1 MKENQVEA
9 TKEPLIRTEEVSC
22 QENRMLELRKVLEEC
37 RGQRHIVVIQNY
49 PDPDAISTG
58 FAYKIIS
65 ATFGIEVDI
74 LYAGQISHPENIA
87 LVKLLDI
94 EMRKWDPSFDL
105 NSYQGCVFVD
115 NQGTTAGPIVDGIQA
130 KGIPELI
137 VVDHHE
143 SQERLSPRFKD
154 IRKVGATAT
163 IFADYFEEGLLTLE
177 KSKKE
182 HVMVATALMHGIK
195 TDTMGFITAGPED
208 FQAASY
214 LSKFVDSDLL
224 AQITRQAR
232 SKQTME
238 IIQKSLANRANKEGY
253 SIAGIGYLRCEDR
266 DAIPQAADFL
276 LTEENVH
283 TAIVFGVISGNDTE
297 GELLTGSMRTSKI
310 TVDPDEFL
318 KEVFGKDPAG
328 RHFGGGKKTAGG
340 FEIPIGFLSGG
351 EDHEFREMKWKVYNA
366 QIFQKIMKKIGVKR
380 EEKKAETSATGK

>member
-1 MKENQVEA
+1 MKENKVESA
-9 TKEPLIRTEEVSC
+9 AEPLIRTEDISV
-22 QENRMLELRKVLEEC
+22 QENRMHELVKLLEEC
-37 RGQRHIVVIQNY
+37 KGQRHLVVIQNY

-58 FAYKIIS
+58 FAHKVI
-65 ATFGIEVDI
+65 AACFGIEIDI
-74 LYAGQISHPENIA
+74 IYAGQISHPENIA

-94 EMRKWDPSFDL
+94 EMRKWDSSFDL
-105 NSYQGCVFVD
+105 TPYQGCIFVD
-115 NQGTTAGPIVDGIQA
+115 NQGTTAGPIVDAIQA
-130 KGIPELI
+130 KQIPELI
-137 VVDHHE
+137 VIDHHE
-143 SQERLSPRFKD
+143 TQERLSPRFKD

-163 IFADYFEEGLLTLE
+163 IYADYFEEGLITLE
-177 KSKKE
+177 KSRKE

-195 TDTMGFITAGPED
+195 TDTLGFVTAGPED
-208 FQAASY
+208 FQAASF

-224 AQITRQAR
+224 AQITSQSR

-283 TAIVFGVISGNDTE
+283 TAIVFGVISSNDNE
-297 GELLTGSMRTSKI
+297 GEFLTGSMRTSKI

-318 KEVFGKDPAG
+318 KDVFGKDPSG

-351 EDHEFREMKWKVYNA
+351 EDSEFREMKWKVYNA
-366 QIFQKIMKKIGVKR
+366 QILQKIMKKIGVKR
-380 EEKKAETSATGK
+380 EEKKPEPPATGK

>member
-1 MKENQVEA
+1 MKENITSSA
-9 TKEPLIRTEEVSC
+9 NEPLIRVEDVSI
-22 QENRMLELRKVLEEC
+22 QEIQMQQMRQILEDCK
-37 RGQRHIVVIQNY
+37 GQRHLVVIQNY

-58 FAYKIIS
+58 FAHRLIAS
-65 ATFGIEVDI
+65 AFSIEVDI
-74 LYAGQISHPENIA
+74 VYAGQISHPENIA

-94 EMRKWDPSFDL
+94 EMRKWENSFDL
-105 NSYQGCVFVD
+105 SPYQGCVFVD
-115 NQGTTAGPIVDGIQA
+115 NQGTTAGPIVDAIQA
-130 KGIPELI
+130 KKIPELI
-137 VVDHHE
+137 VIDHHE
-143 SQERLSPRFKD
+143 FQDRLNPKFKD

-163 IFADYFEEGLLTLE
+163 IYASYFEEGLVTLE

-195 TDTMGFITAGPED
+195 TDTLGFVTAGPED
-208 FQAASY
+208 FQAAAY
-214 LSKFVDSDLL
+214 LSRFIDSDLL
-224 AQITRQAR
+224 AQITSQAR

-238 IIQKSLANRANKEGY
+238 IIQKSLANRVNKEGY

-283 TAIVFGVISGNDTE
+283 TAIVFGVISTNDGE
-297 GELLTGSMRTSKI
+297 GEFLTGSMRTSKI

-318 KEVFGKDPAG
+318 KEVFGKDPSG

-351 EDHEFREMKWKVYNA
+351 EDSEFREMKWKVYNA
-366 QIFQKIMKKIGVKR
+366 QILQKIMKKIGVKR
-380 EEKKAETSATGK
+380 EDKKPEISSPTG